1 MTTEPTDADIIALAD
16 KTRTGEP
23 GREGYILPI
32 SFARAVLAK
41 WGSPAQAAPCHCT
54 NPWAHDQ
61 CTDSP
66 GCKIKNKL
74 TKASQPV
81 AATAGMEPVATVL
94 FSSTGWRTLVDALA
108 SLEDGTKLYTAS
120 QVHAMLAAAP
130 ITPAHRP
137 LTDSQIADIYF
148 EALGQHLREQDRK
161 MVMRF
166 ARAIEQAHGI
176 KATNQESNK

>member
-1 MTTEPTDADIIALAD
+1 MAVVNLDDPSDVAAWNCRAPAPAPAPTDADIIALAD
-16 KTRTGEP
+16 ETRTGEP

-41 WGSPAQAAPCHCT
+41 WGTPAPVSQPVAAPAQAAPCHCT

-81 AATAGMEPVATVL
+81 AATAGMDPVARIEGIDEYGPRIEWTQH
-94 FSSTGWRTLVDALA
+94 WVDVGVGA
-108 SLEDGTKLYTAS
+108 KLYTES
-120 QVHAMLAAAP
+120 QVQAMLAA
-130 ITPAHRP
+130 IQS
-137 LTDSQIADIYF
+137 LTK
-148 EALGQHLREQDRK
+148 EQK
-161 MVMRF
+161 
-166 ARAIEQAHGI
+166 
-176 KATNQESNK
+176 